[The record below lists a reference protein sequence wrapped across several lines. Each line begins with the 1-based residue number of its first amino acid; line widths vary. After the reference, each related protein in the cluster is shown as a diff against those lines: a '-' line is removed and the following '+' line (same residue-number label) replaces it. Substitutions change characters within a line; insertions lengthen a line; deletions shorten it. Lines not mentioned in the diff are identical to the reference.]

1 MKKITITLAL
11 AALSIVAINWPA
23 GDSATAMAAVE
34 TAKKEEG
41 DKLKC
46 TGKHGRFVLDGKVDW
61 ELTGKIFD
69 TVIPCLEGGYA
80 QEIVINSPGGSPTTA
95 HGVYEALRI
104 ADTENRLT
112 TTIYGNSH
120 SAAVYVFL
128 AGSERRIS
136 CSSTMQIHP
145 VTLTVVASSN
155 DRTELNSF
163 PQRWEKTEERSISIL
178 AQRSKLTRDEVRE
191 LKLGHR
197 LLSSDEALG
206 HGIATE
212 IIGCDLGS

>member
-1 MKKITITLAL
+1 MKKLV
-11 AALSIVAINWPA
+11 AALSVVLLGTLTIDWFAGEATTAIPA
-23 GDSATAMAAVE
+23 IE
-34 TAKKEEG
+34 TTKVDEG

-46 TGKHGRFVLDGKVDW
+46 TGKHKRFVLDDKVDW
-61 ELTGKIFD
+61 GLTGKIFD
-69 TVIPCLEGGYA
+69 TVIPCLEGGFS

-104 ADTENRLT
+104 ADTQNRLT
-112 TTIYGNSH
+112 TTVYGNSH

-128 AGSERRIS
+128 AGATRNIS

-145 VTLTVVASSN
+145 VTLRVVASSN

-163 PQRWEKTEERSISIL
+163 PERWEKTEERSINIL
-178 AQRSKLTRDEVRE
+178 AHRTKLTKDEVRE

-197 LLSSDEALG
+197 LLTAEDALG

-212 IIGCDLGS
+212 IIGC